1 MPKADIK
8 DDRTL
13 LYALRGGRRLIRTQG
28 RLGSVWSVG
37 DRVVAR
43 PVAEAIVRTNWLE
56 VADLGLLGA
65 TVPQSWRLL
74 GDAEQASDRTGSR
87 K

>member
-8 DDRTL
+8 DDKAL
-13 LYALRGGRRLIRTQG
+13 LHALRGGRRLIRTQG

-43 PVAEAIVRTNWLE
+43 PVAEAIVRTNRLE
-56 VADLGLLGA
+56 AADLGLLGA
-65 TVPQSWRLL
+65 TVPQSWRLP
-74 GDAEQASDRTGSR
+74 GGAEQASDRTGFR
-87 K
+87 Q